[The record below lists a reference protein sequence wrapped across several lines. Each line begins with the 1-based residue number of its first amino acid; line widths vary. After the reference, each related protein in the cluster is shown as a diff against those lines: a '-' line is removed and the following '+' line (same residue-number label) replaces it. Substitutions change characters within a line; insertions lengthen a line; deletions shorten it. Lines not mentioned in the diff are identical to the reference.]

1 MMLKSLFG
9 IIIMVIFY
17 SISVMRWNNF
27 FLFLILV
34 YENNIKIL
42 TKINL

>member
-27 FLFLILV
+27 VLFLILV